1 MLGPW
6 TRQSVCLQ
14 SLNYLTVK
22 AAKASINVSKVS
34 YKGCTLFWYAKKKVF
49 ARNWFLFRRSFFPG
63 LPNLGSQ
70 IRCAQNRYTA
80 VQIDLK
86 YPFADM

>member
-22 AAKASINVSKVS
+22 AVKASINVSKVS
-34 YKGCTLFWYAKKKVF
+34 YKGCTLFWYAKKKYLHEIGFFSEGVF
-49 ARNWFLFRRSFFPG
+49 SQVYLIWAPK
-63 LPNLGSQ
+63 LGVPKIGIPLSKS
-70 IRCAQNRYTA
+70 I
-80 VQIDLK
+80 
-86 YPFADM
+86 